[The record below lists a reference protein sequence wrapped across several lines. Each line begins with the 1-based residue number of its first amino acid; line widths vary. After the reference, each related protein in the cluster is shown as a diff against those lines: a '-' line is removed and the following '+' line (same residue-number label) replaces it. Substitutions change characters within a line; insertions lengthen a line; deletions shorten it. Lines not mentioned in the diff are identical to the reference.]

1 MSAFRRV
8 EPAFCRGCGRPWAA
22 GADACPSCG
31 EAIAA
36 APVEMDAGAAR
47 KLRAALVAASLV
59 VGARWIVLLV
69 LLKGD
74 LATAGR
80 GWLTALAVLAALA
93 VGTSR
98 LWYPG
103 RWRGGE
109 GRRVAPAIAGALG
122 LALVAGVAIGGVAGS
137 FLGAEPAL
145 ALAADAPLWMAVAAA
160 TVLLEELFFRGI
172 VFDGVAAIGGVT
184 NAAIAAS
191 VFSALASFD
200 PVAAAIGAVASV
212 LRAWGGSVGAA
223 LAFRAAWLVGLLA
236 AALIVR

>member
-31 EAIAA
+31 EALA
-36 APVEMDAGAAR
+36 APQVEMDASAAR
-47 KLRAALVAASLV
+47 KLKAALVAASLV

-69 LLKGD
+69 LLEGE
-74 LATAGR
+74 LAVAGQ
-80 GWLTALAVLAALA
+80 GWLTAMAVLAVLA
-93 VGTSR
+93 VGSAR

-103 RWRGGE
+103 RWYGGE
-109 GRRVAPAIAGALG
+109 ARRMAPAIAGAVGLVLG
-122 LALVAGVAIGGVAGS
+122 VGVVLAGVTGS
-137 FLGAEPAL
+137 LLGAEPAL
-145 ALAADAPLWMAVAAA
+145 ALAADAPLWIAVAAA
-160 TVLLEELFFRGI
+160 TVLLEEVLFRGI
-172 VFDGVAAIGGVT
+172 VFDGVAAIGGAT
-184 NAAIAAS
+184 NAAIAAT

-200 PVAAAIGAVASV
+200 PAAAAIGAVASA

-236 AALIVR
+236 AALIAG